1 MRRSSTTHPLA
12 RWEHE
17 RTTACLYSSL
27 TWQQTNNTN
36 MIKTYQQKFYVV
48 YSSLQ
53 KAESL
58 LLTRQS
64 TDWCNSL
71 KRQSMNG
78 WSAKDTRQPSRC
90 ESHRRRACMP
100 KTRKMFTAWKNQ
112 AFFPAA
118 WRRLF
123 PAVDFLHA
131 SVRPVS
137 CLLLP
142 A

>member
-1 MRRSSTTHPLA
+1 MT
-12 RWEHE
+12 
-17 RTTACLYSSL
+17 
-27 TWQQTNNTN
+27 
-36 MIKTYQQKFYVV
+36 KTYQQQSDVV

-64 TDWCNSL
+64 TDWCNWL

-78 WSAKDTRQPSRC
+78 RTAKDTGRRSRR

-118 WRRLF
+118 
-123 PAVDFLHA
+123 
-131 SVRPVS
+131 
-137 CLLLP
+137 
-142 A
+142 